1 MDLPAGGRATLINS
15 RQLPPTSL
23 QAGFS
28 PEGLG
33 GRGCSLTPHGRTNQG
48 SISRSSGID
57 LRWFTHLKLGLLS
70 ASQPDYP
77 LKVGQ
82 RIKIIKFKQAETDE
96 NNATDEP
103 PE

>member
-15 RQLPPTSL
+15 RELPPTSL

-28 PEGLG
+28 PEGCCR
-33 GRGCSLTPHGRTNQG
+33 RGCSLTPHGRTNQG
-48 SISRSSGID
+48 SISRSSSID
-57 LRWFTHLKLGLLS
+57 RRWFTHLKLGLLS

-96 NNATDEP
+96 DNVSDEP